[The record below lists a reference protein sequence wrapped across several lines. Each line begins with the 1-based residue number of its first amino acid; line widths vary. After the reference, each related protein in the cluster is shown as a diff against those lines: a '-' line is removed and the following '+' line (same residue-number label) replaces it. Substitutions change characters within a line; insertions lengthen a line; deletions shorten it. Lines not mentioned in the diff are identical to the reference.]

1 MYRRNDRAVNI
12 RHTHILF
19 ETLGKKRERERERGT
34 RRRNKLGVDE
44 KKGES
49 GMHHRL
55 QKKKKEKKRECKL
68 STWRLI
74 LFFSFNRNEHIM
86 VNCISFQ
93 PNNFMIERKKERKEK
108 CQNQ

>member
-55 QKKKKEKKRECKL
+55 QKKKKK
-68 STWRLI
+68 
-74 LFFSFNRNEHIM
+74 
-86 VNCISFQ
+86 
-93 PNNFMIERKKERKEK
+93 RKE
-108 CQNQ
+108 NVSLVLGG